1 MKNML
6 WVSTLVGEKEMIN
19 NNTLPRILYGTAWK
33 EGETEALVTKAINAG
48 FTGIDTANQRKHYY
62 EEAVGK
68 AIKKAINEKKITREQ
83 LFLQT
88 KFTYLAG
95 QDHRL
100 PYDHDADPETQVHQS
115 FVSSLLHLQTEYVDS
130 YILHGPQTSHGL
142 TETDWIVWK
151 KMEALQKTGKTK
163 YLGISNVTFD
173 QLKELFTKA
182 MIKPTFVQN
191 RCFANTAWDRE
202 IRTFCKDNNIIY
214 QGFSLL
220 TANAYVLNNQQLKE
234 IILKSGKTAAQ
245 VLFRFAM
252 QVGMIPLT
260 GTTNE
265 THMKQDLSCTNFS
278 LSDEEVTFIE
288 NMCTRYSKSD

>member
-1 MKNML
+1 
-6 WVSTLVGEKEMIN
+6 MIS
-19 NNTLPRILYGTAWK
+19 NNTFPKIIYGTAWK
-33 EGETEALVTKAINAG
+33 EERTEALVTQAITAG

-62 EEAVGK
+62 EEAVGN
-68 AIKKAINEKKITREQ
+68 AIKKAIDGGKVTREQ

-100 PYDHDADPETQVHQS
+100 PYDHDANPETQVHQS
-115 FVSSLLHLQTEYVDS
+115 FQSSLLHLQTEYIDS
-130 YILHGPQTSHGL
+130 YILHGPQTSRGL

-151 KMEALQKTGKTK
+151 EMEALQKGGKTK
-163 YLGISNVTFD
+163 HIGISNVTFD

-182 MIKPTFVQN
+182 EIKPTFVQN
-191 RCFANTAWDRE
+191 RCFANAGWDRE
-202 IRTFCKDNNIIY
+202 IRRFCKDNGVVY

-220 TANAYVLNNQQLKE
+220 TANLHILHNQQLKE
-234 IILKSGKTAAQ
+234 IILKSGKTVGE
-245 VLFRFAM
+245 VLLRFAM

-260 GTTNE
+260 GTTDE
-265 THMKQDLSCTNFS
+265 THMKQDLSCVDFT

-288 NMCTRYSKSD
+288 NVCVSM